1 MVIPYYQQQQFT
13 MNTEHKRNDW
23 VMQRLKDV
31 LNELKVEKVFYYS
44 NDNLPFNCFK
54 DVLENPQE
62 FIQKYFQSGGKG
74 NFLPAIP
81 KGKNRAKHIV
91 TTYFLG
97 CYLNKRYNLF
107 NCNGTGTFL
116 NRDNNFYWAWY
127 LCSLYHDIYS
137 CRETKN
143 TRNTRR
149 VLDISNYGFCSFDD
163 TFLYSKNVL
172 YKYACKE
179 ANIETTHDEK
189 GKVHFDHGILAGIN
203 LYNKYCELITNYVN
217 KDLKEFSFAAGC
229 SIPIGENK
237 AISLEIFYVVCK
249 ISKMLACHN
258 VFLQPSIDV
267 GSSKEYQE
275 EARTTIVKYEEA
287 GLGQEL
293 KDKLRL
299 IKNGAIGDY
308 EKLYWLLCLVD
319 NLECAKKEINLN
331 NVLIRTD
338 EQGIHLSLYKVSEK
352 KKQRYYNSLK
362 DMETW
367 LDGIDDVTI
376 GEDVVHINFAQGIV
390 S

>member
-1 MVIPYYQQQQFT
+1 M
-13 MNTEHKRNDW
+13 
-23 VMQRLKDV
+23 MQRLTDV
-31 LNELKVEKVFYYS
+31 LNELSGEEVFYYS
-44 NDNLPFNCFK
+44 NNNMSFDCFK
-54 DVLENPQE
+54 DAFQSPQA
-62 FIQKYFQSGGKG
+62 FIREYFQSGGKG

-179 ANIETTHDEK
+179 ANIKTTHDAE

-203 LYNKYCELITNYVN
+203 LYNKYCELINNHVN
-217 KDLKEFSFAAGC
+217 KDLKEFSFAVGE
-229 SIPIGENK
+229 SILIGENK
-237 AISLEIFYVVCK
+237 AVSLEIFDAVCK
-249 ISKMLACHN
+249 ISKILACHN
-258 VFLQPSIDV
+258 VFLQPVVDV
-267 GSSKEYQE
+267 NSSKEEQSKAILDIKKFE
-275 EARTTIVKYEEA
+275 KA
-287 GLGQEL
+287 GLKQEL
-293 KDKLRL
+293 KDKLPL
-299 IKNGAIGDY
+299 IKNGRMGDF
-308 EKLYWLLCLVD
+308 EKLFWLLCLVD
-319 NLECAKKEINLN
+319 NLECAKKGINLN

-352 KKQRYYNSLK
+352 KKERYYKPLK

-367 LDGIDDVTI
+367 LDGIKTVIVDKEGI
-376 GEDVVHINFAQGIV
+376 LHISFTEGIMH
-390 S
+390 